1 MKYFIIFFIILLSFV
16 GCTSKKLLNKKQKH
30 ECSHN
35 ILGSIIR
42 VQDSNELK
50 YFFLQ
55 VTNSN
60 VKIFD
65 TIFKLPYEVFIRKLL
80 DVYDFNKIYSISDLD
95 TLTIKFFQY
104 QLKDTIAPLEV
115 QKNIL
120 KDTSVIYSN
129 DIFES
134 SNMIWYCRNGYL
146 PINGSYEGPT
156 IYLNHRRCMN
166 ITKYHFIKD
175 W

>member
-1 MKYFIIFFIILLSFV
+1 MFFSFV
-16 GCTSKKLLNKKQKH
+16 DCTTKKQLYKKQKS
-30 ECSHN
+30 ECSFN

-42 VQDSNELK
+42 VQDTNEIK

-55 VTNSN
+55 VNSSN

-65 TIFKLPYEVFIRKLL
+65 TIFSLPYNDFILKLL
-80 DVYDFNKIYSISDLD
+80 DVYDFKKIYPISVLD
-95 TLTIKFFQY
+95 TFTLKY
-104 QLKDTIAPLEV
+104 SEYKLKDSIAPLEV

-134 SNMIWYCRNGYL
+134 SNVIWYCRNGYL
-146 PINGSYEGPT
+146 PTSGSYEGPT
-156 IYLNHRRCMN
+156 IFINHRKCMN